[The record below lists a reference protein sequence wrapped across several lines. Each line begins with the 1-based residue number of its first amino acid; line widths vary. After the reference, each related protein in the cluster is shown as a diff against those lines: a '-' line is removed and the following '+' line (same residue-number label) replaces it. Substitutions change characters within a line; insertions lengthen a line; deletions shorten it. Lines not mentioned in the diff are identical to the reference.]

1 MNNIILTFCGGLV
14 PLLTGLIW
22 YSDKLFGSVWKK
34 EIGFVDN
41 GEKPKG
47 LGKILGFS
55 YLFGV
60 MIMFFMPTLV
70 IHQFHMASTLNGTEG
85 FGVEGSAI
93 QQFYHDFVNQHGMKF
108 RTFKH
113 GALHGVITAIFF
125 VFPIIGLNALFEN
138 KTFKYIFIH
147 VGYWMLSLGIMG
159 GLACAFYQI
168 GA

>member
-1 MNNIILTFCGGLV
+1 MSNVILSFCGGLV
-14 PLLTGLIW
+14 PLLIGFMW
-22 YSDKLFGSVWKK
+22 YSDKAFGSSWKK
-34 EIGFVDN
+34 EIGFFDN

-85 FGVEGSAI
+85 FGIEGSAV
-93 QQFYHDFVNQHGMKF
+93 QQFYNEFISQHGMKF

-113 GALHGVITAIFF
+113 GALHGVITAMFF

-138 KTFKYIFIH
+138 KSFKYIFVH
-147 VGYWMLSLGIMG
+147 LGYWALTLGIMG
-159 GLACAFYQI
+159 GLACAFHQI
-168 GA
+168 GV